1 MVTRSDFN
9 KYILPVYN
17 PAGFITKK
25 AKGYYLWD
33 QNGKKFID
41 FATGIAV
48 SNLGHCHPRLIRALN
63 DQSKSIWHLSN
74 VLVNQP
80 ALKLAKL
87 LCRKTF
93 AEKVFFI
100 INCF

>member
-17 PAGFITKK
+17 PAGFIPKK
-25 AKGYYLWD
+25 AKGSYLWD

-48 SNLGHCHPRLIRALN
+48 SN
-63 DQSKSIWHLSN
+63 
-74 VLVNQP
+74 
-80 ALKLAKL
+80 
-87 LCRKTF
+87 
-93 AEKVFFI
+93 
-100 INCF
+100 